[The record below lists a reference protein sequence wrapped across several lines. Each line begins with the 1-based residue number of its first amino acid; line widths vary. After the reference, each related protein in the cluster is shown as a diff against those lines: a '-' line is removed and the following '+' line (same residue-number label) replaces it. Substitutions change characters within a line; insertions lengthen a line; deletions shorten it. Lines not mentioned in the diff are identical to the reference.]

1 MRYTTAILCLLAM
14 TSVLGGCASNATNH
28 SRVMNMLNEFQSTA
42 SYEANGGM
50 TVGSTSNDELME
62 KLRQHQGSTKMER
75 YSEDLTLTF
84 EPKQQDAS
92 DRQREQIAA
101 WLDTTTNSAAGIRI
115 SIGPPSRASSNL
127 QALVIA
133 HHRGHSV
140 AEFLQSVTERVD
152 VHFEPKLRRDTMTI
166 KPQ

>member
-42 SYEANGGM
+42 SYEANDGVTGE
-50 TVGSTSNDELME
+50 STGNVELME
-62 KLRQHQGSTKMER
+62 KLRQHQGATKVER

-84 EPKQQDAS
+84 EPKQQGAS

-101 WLDTTTNSAAGIRI
+101 WLDTTTDSVAGIRV
-115 SIGPPSRASSNL
+115 SIGPPDRAGSKL

-133 HHRGHSV
+133 QHRGDSV
-140 AEFLQSVTERVD
+140 AQFLHSVTERVD
-152 VHFEPKLRRDTMTI
+152 VRFEPKLRRDTMTI
-166 KPQ
+166 KPM